1 MIQRI
6 QSVWLLLAGIAGLLT
21 YKLPIWAGTL
31 QDGSVK
37 QFLGTENLLYFAAN
51 IATCL
56 LAFVAIFLFKNR
68 KSQKNLAWIGV
79 LLALVLIGLEVWLV
93 NDYKSS
99 MNFMQSSWKFG
110 AIMPILMLIFFFLA
124 IQGINKDEKLIKS
137 LERLR

>member
-21 YKLPIWAGTL
+21 YKLPIWSGTL
-31 QDGSVK
+31 QDGSIK
-37 QFLGTENLLYFAAN
+37 HFLGNENLLYFAAN

-68 KSQKNLAWIGV
+68 KTQKSLSWAGV
-79 LLALVLIGLEVWLV
+79 LLSLVLIGLEVWLV
-93 NDYKSS
+93 NDYKTS
-99 MNFMQSSWKFG
+99 MNFMQSSWQFG
-110 AIMPILMLIFFFLA
+110 AIMPILMVVFFFLA
-124 IQGINKDEKLIKS
+124 ISGINKDEKLIKS